1 MKKLGLF
8 VLFICF
14 GLSLSAQKF
23 AAIDKSPLDV
33 AILRADRNSKPILKI
48 FYSRP
53 QLNGRELSTLV
64 PTGQVWRLGANEAT
78 ELVLNQPITIGGSKL
93 AAGNYTMYAVPAAD
107 AWTIVISKDTDVW
120 GAYSYK
126 EANDVVRVKAYTM
139 AANESIE
146 AFSIDCNYA
155 DKAIYMGWGKTIAKL
170 PISL

>member
-1 MKKLGLF
+1 MFKKMKKLGLF

-23 AAIDKSPLDV
+23 AAVDKSPLDV
-33 AILRADRNSKPILKI
+33 AILRADRNAKPILKI
-48 FYSRP
+48 YYSRP

-78 ELVLNQPITIGGSKL
+78 ELVLNQSITIGGSKL
-93 AAGNYTMYAVPAAD
+93 APGTYTLYAVPAVD

-120 GAYSYK
+120 GSYSYK
-126 EANDVVRVKAYTM
+126 EANDVVRVKASTM
-139 AANESIE
+139 AANDSIE

-155 DKAIYMGWGKTIAKL
+155 DKAIYMGWGK
-170 PISL
+170 